1 MQRKVTNYRLPRE
14 ESIQS
19 ECWKIFRTD
28 GMNWNKNH
36 ICSAHWSH
44 GERKSINDLPDIP
57 TPADQLQK
65 LREKF
70 ETAKN
75 FRKNVKLHHKNYTYD
90 TKCQM

>member
-1 MQRKVTNYRLPRE
+1 
-14 ESIQS
+14 
-19 ECWKIFRTD
+19 
-28 GMNWNKNH
+28 MNWNKNH

-44 GERKSINDLPDIP
+44 GFNDLPDIP